1 MNKGVKLLLAVVVLG
16 VLVAAWLGVRGMSD
30 PIDEPEDTTTYLFVV
45 ETDPAML
52 SFMEYEVNGETVS
65 FEYKDGSWINPADA
79 YMPLDQTRIGT
90 IASALTTVAC
100 NRMIASDG
108 NSSAEYGLDAPSCRI
123 TMKYTDGST
132 VEYYIG
138 LQNKHTSEYYL
149 AVKGSTA
156 VYSVN
161 PAILDYCGDKYDELL
176 VLDEIEDIAADMVNK
191 IVTES
196 ENGTV
201 TLEKL
206 SRTVTVVNED
216 GEEEESEEI
225 YYVLTNEAGT
235 PVELDAETGDEIIDG
250 VLNPIVLSCPDFH
263 VEESE
268 RAAYGFDAPIKL
280 TVHYIEELSVSTE
293 TSSSGKVQTPRQ
305 YVISFGTV
313 QNGEEAAEFYMLLPE
328 SDMVFSVDVSAFE
341 SLF

>member
-30 PIDEPEDTTTYLFVV
+30 APDEPEDTTSYIFVV
-45 ETDPAML
+45 QTDPATL
-52 SFMEYEVNGETVS
+52 VGMEYDAKGDKVTL
-65 FEYKDGSWINPADA
+65 EYRDGKWIDPADP
-79 YMPLDQTRIGT
+79 YMPLDQTRIAT

-100 NRMIASDG
+100 NRVISADAST
-108 NSSAEYGLDAPSCRI
+108 SAEYGLDVPSYSI

-149 AVKGSTA
+149 SVKGSTA

-161 PAILDYCGDKYDELL
+161 PAILDYCTDKYADLL
-176 VLDEIEDIAADMVNK
+176 VLDEIEDIAASKVNK

-196 ENGTV
+196 ANGTV

-206 SRTVTVVNED
+206 TRTVTVTKDD
-216 GEEEESEEI
+216 GTTEENSEA
-225 YYVLTNEAGT
+225 YYVLTNEAGSA
-235 PVELDAETGDEIIDG
+235 VELDEETGDEIVDG
-250 VLNPIVLSCPDFH
+250 VLNPIVISCPDYY

-268 RAAYGFDAPIKL
+268 RVTYGLDKPIKL
-280 TVHYIEELSVSTE
+280 TVHYTEELNVSTE
-293 TSSSGKVQTPRQ
+293 NSSAGKVQTPMQ
-305 YVISFGTV
+305 YVITFATV
-313 QNGEEAAEFYMLLPE
+313 QKSEEKAEVYMLLPD
-328 SDMVFSVDVSAFE
+328 SDMIFSVDVSAFE